1 MRKYALKSLKT
12 AIYYKMASEWRFI
25 SRSKAGALKGGLFPL
40 FPEVFRMGLSAFLPS
55 LEFQWNYYVGVQQ
68 MRIGISVCLF
78 WTILAGAQP
87 PNSLSE
93 AETAA
98 GWHLMFDGKTLSGW
112 HSFKKSNITE
122 NGWIIKDSSIYMRG
136 PAAGGL
142 LAPEEFVFKNFE
154 ISLDWKVP
162 DSGNSGIF
170 LRYLETEASE
180 NVRTGPESQVCGKL
194 HSDFKGG
201 LTATSPGAC
210 YGMYAPAKPWIRPAE
225 EYNTFR
231 VVMYENRVAHFGNG
245 VRLLEYVIGSE
256 DWKAKYEASKYAHFP
271 LYGDIHA
278 GKLFLQDH
286 ASNVWYRNLKIRPLT
301 ADPWSMVGYVW
312 PDQETSIALRPNR
325 LITTPG
331 LRITQSNEGQIVL
344 QLSRPMGWLLE
355 LRDLSGR
362 RLQKYSGQGSGPISS
377 AGLHPG
383 SYFLNGTLGG
393 APFSQTITVP
403 VR

>member
-1 MRKYALKSLKT
+1 MGFSAQLYFTKQNS
-12 AIYYKMASEWRFI
+12 SQN
-25 SRSKAGALKGGLFPL
+25 
-40 FPEVFRMGLSAFLPS
+40 VGLSHSLALVLRTGFQAFPPS
-55 LEFQWNYYVGVQQ
+55 PAFHWNYYVGVHQL
-68 MRIGISVCLF
+68 RFGISVCLF
-78 WTILAGAQP
+78 WTIFAAAQP
-87 PNSLSE
+87 PNALSE

-98 GWHLMFDGKTLSGW
+98 GWQLMFDGKTLAGW

-170 LRYLETEASE
+170 LRYLETEPSE

-201 LTATSPGAC
+201 LTTTSPGAC
-210 YGMYAPAKPWIRPAE
+210 YGMYAPAKSWIRPAE

-256 DWKAKYEASKYAHFP
+256 DWKEKYEASKYAHFP

-301 ADPWSMVGYVW
+301 ADPWAMVGYVW
-312 PDQETSIALRPNR
+312 PDQETSNALRFNKESS
-325 LITTPG
+325 ISG
-331 LRITQSNEGQIVL
+331 LRIIRSSDGQFL
-344 QLSRPMGWLLE
+344 LHFSRPLPWLLN

-362 RLQKYSGQGSGPISS
+362 RIETFRGQGSILKGSI
-377 AGLHPG
+377 GLYPG

-393 APFSQTITVP
+393 APFSQTIALP
-403 VR
+403 IR

>member
-1 MRKYALKSLKT
+1 M
-12 AIYYKMASEWRFI
+12 
-25 SRSKAGALKGGLFPL
+25 
-40 FPEVFRMGLSAFLPS
+40 
-55 LEFQWNYYVGVQQ
+55 FQWNYYVGVLQL
-68 MRIGISVCLF
+68 RFGIPLFLVLACLA
-78 WTILAGAQP
+78 AGQI
-87 PNSLSE
+87 PNTLSE

-98 GWHLMFDGKTLSGW
+98 GWQLMFDGKTLSGW

-194 HSDFKGG
+194 NYDHKGG
-201 LTATSPGAC
+201 MTATSAGAC
-210 YGMYAPAKPWIRPAE
+210 YGMYAPSKPWIRTAE

-256 DWKAKYEASKYAHFP
+256 DWKAKYEASKYASFP

-286 ASNVWYRNLKIRPLT
+286 ASHVWYRNLKIRPLT
-301 ADPWSMVGYVW
+301 EDPWSMVGYVW
-312 PDQETSIALRPNR
+312 PDQETSNALRFNKERAISR
-325 LITTPG
+325 LQII
-331 LRITQSNEGQIVL
+331 RSSEGQFL
-344 QLSRPMGWLLE
+344 LRLSRPMVWMFD
-355 LRDLSGR
+355 LRELSGR
-362 RLQKYSGQGSGPISS
+362 RIQTFHGHGSSPIRTG
-377 AGLHPG
+377 GLHPG
-383 SYFLNGTLGG
+383 SYFLSGIMGDE
-393 APFSQTITVP
+393 PFSEAITLP
-403 VR
+403 IH